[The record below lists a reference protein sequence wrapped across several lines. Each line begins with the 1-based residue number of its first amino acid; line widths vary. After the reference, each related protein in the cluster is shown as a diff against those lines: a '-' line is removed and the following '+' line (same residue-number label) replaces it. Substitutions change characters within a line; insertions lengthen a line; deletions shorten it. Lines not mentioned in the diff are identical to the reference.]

1 MIPSPSADPS
11 PAGSS
16 IWRRALILVLV
27 CGALAAVGASD
38 ALHEALLDAVAAA
51 GKLMAERPLLGAVVF
66 VLLAAASAMLAF
78 FSSAVVVPVALYT
91 WGKLTCLF
99 LLWAGWTLGGITSY
113 GLGRLLGRP
122 VIGWLLPAETLDR
135 YEEQVSRHTPF
146 HLVLLFQLALPSE
159 VPGYLLGLVRYPFWR
174 YLGALLI
181 AELPYA
187 AGTVYLGAS
196 FMDRNLLVLFGVGAI
211 GMVTALR
218 LLHRRLR
225 SERLPRRG
233 NIRHQRLAVFANFR
247 RREGRSSSDSQR

>member
-1 MIPSPSADPS
+1 MTTS
-11 PAGSS
+11 PAAETPPEGSS
-16 IWRRALILVLV
+16 IWRRALILLLV
-27 CGALAAVGASD
+27 CGALAAVGSSD
-38 ALHEALLDAVAAA
+38 ALHEALVDAVAAA
-51 GKLMAERPLLGAVVF
+51 GELMAERPLLGGVVF

-91 WGKLTCLF
+91 WGKAACLF
-99 LLWAGWTLGGITSY
+99 LLWAGWTLGGAASY
-113 GLGRLLGRP
+113 GLGRFLGRP
-122 VIGWLLPAETLDR
+122 VVGWLLPDAMLDR
-135 YEEQVSRHTPF
+135 YQEQVSRRPPF

-187 AGTVYLGAS
+187 VGTVYLGAS
-196 FMDRNLLVLFGVGAI
+196 FMDRNLLVLVAVGAIGAI

-225 SERLPRRG
+225 ERSAATER
-233 NIRHQRLAVFANFR
+233 Q
-247 RREGRSSSDSQR
+247 SQI